1 MTDATETTT
10 SGETAPDS
18 TTEHNI
24 AILLYHLVDELELIT
39 IYNTIKQNLSEESNI
54 NCYIIAKS
62 RNSVHTKNGV
72 VITPDWGFMSAP
84 ECHTL
89 IIPGGLVDDYAMRD
103 KVMLEY
109 FKRLEKESLRT
120 IVACSEGVLL
130 LGAAEMLYN
139 LNATTST
146 KELERLHEYEVAD
159 VVEVGIV
166 QNDLSVPNVWCASG
180 ELVGLDVARAV
191 LEHIKVSS

>member
-1 MTDATETTT
+1 MTDASNMNTTT
-10 SGETAPDS
+10 QV
-18 TTEHNI
+18 EHNI
-24 AILLYHLVDELELIT
+24 GILLYHLVDELELIT
-39 IYNTIKQNLSEESNI
+39 IYNYIKQNLTEDSNI
-54 NCYIIAKS
+54 NCHLLAKS

-109 FKRLEKESLRT
+109 FKRLEQSSLKT

-146 KELERLHEYEVAD
+146 RELPRLHEYEVAD
-159 VVEVGIV
+159 VVEIGIV
-166 QNDLSVPNVWCASG
+166 QNDLSVPNIWCASG
-180 ELVGLDVARAV
+180 ELVGIDVAKELLNHLTNENRD
-191 LEHIKVSS
+191 

>member
-1 MTDATETTT
+1 MTDAPDINTTT
-10 SGETAPDS
+10 QA
-18 TTEHNI
+18 EHNI
-24 AILLYHLVDELELIT
+24 GILLYHLVDELELIT
-39 IYNTIKQNLSEESNI
+39 IYNYIKQHLSEDSNI
-54 NCYIIAKS
+54 NCHLLAKS

-89 IIPGGLVDDYAMRD
+89 IIPGGMVDDYAMRD

-109 FKRLEKESLRT
+109 FKRLEKSSLKT

-146 KELERLHEYEVAD
+146 RELPRLHEYEVAD

-166 QNDLSVPNVWCASG
+166 QNDLSVPNIWCASG
-180 ELVGLDVARAV
+180 ELVGLDVGRAV
-191 LEHIKVSS
+191 LEHLTS

>member
-1 MTDATETTT
+1 MPDTVEMHNTDQANH
-10 SGETAPDS
+10 
-18 TTEHNI
+18 EHNI
-24 AILLYHLVDELELIT
+24 AVLLYHLVDELELIS
-39 IYNTIKQNLSEESNI
+39 IYNTIKQNLSDDGNI
-54 NCYIIAKS
+54 NCYILAKS
-62 RNSVHTKNGV
+62 RNSVHSKNGV

-109 FKRLEKESLRT
+109 FKRLEQSSLQT

-139 LNATTST
+139 LNATTSR

-166 QNDLSVPNVWCASG
+166 QNDLSVPNIWCASG
-180 ELVGLDVARAV
+180 ELVGLDVGESV
-191 LEHIKVSS
+191 LEHIASSKI

>member
-1 MTDATETTT
+1 MTDASDMNTTT
-10 SGETAPDS
+10 QV
-18 TTEHNI
+18 EHNI
-24 AILLYHLVDELELIT
+24 GILLYHLVDELELIT
-39 IYNTIKQNLSEESNI
+39 IYNYIKQNLTEDSNI
-54 NCYIIAKS
+54 NCHLLAKS

-109 FKRLEKESLRT
+109 FKRLEQSSLKT

-146 KELERLHEYEVAD
+146 RELPRLHEYEVAD
-159 VVEVGIV
+159 VVEIGIV
-166 QNDLSVPNVWCASG
+166 QNDLSVPNIWCASG
-180 ELVGLDVARAV
+180 ELVGIDVAKELLNHLTNENRD
-191 LEHIKVSS
+191 

>member
-1 MTDATETTT
+1 
-10 SGETAPDS
+10 
-18 TTEHNI
+18 
-24 AILLYHLVDELELIT
+24 
-39 IYNTIKQNLSEESNI
+39 
-54 NCYIIAKS
+54 
-62 RNSVHTKNGV
+62 
-72 VITPDWGFMSAP
+72 MSAP

-109 FKRLEKESLRT
+109 FKRLEQTSLKT

-146 KELERLHEYEVAD
+146 KELPRLHEYDVLD
-159 VVEVGIV
+159 VVKMGIV
-166 QNDLSVPNVWCASG
+166 KNDLSVPNVWCASG
-180 ELVGLDVARAV
+180 ELVGLEVGRGV
-191 LEHIKVSS
+191 LEHIQSET

>member
-1 MTDATETTT
+1 MTDAPDMNITTQ
-10 SGETAPDS
+10 A
-18 TTEHNI
+18 EHNI
-24 AILLYHLVDELELIT
+24 GILLYHLVDELELIT
-39 IYNTIKQNLSEESNI
+39 IYNTIKKQLSDENNI
-54 NCYIIAKS
+54 NCYLLAKS

-89 IIPGGLVDDYAMRD
+89 IIPGGMVDDYAMRD

-109 FKRLEKESLRT
+109 FKRLEQSSLKT

-146 KELERLHEYEVAD
+146 RELQRLHEYEVAD

-166 QNDLSVPNVWCASG
+166 QNDLSVPNIWCASG
-180 ELVGLDVARAV
+180 ELVGLDVGRAV
-191 LEHIKVSS
+191 LEHIQNSQEKT